1 MDSSHKDLLG
11 EIVYWTVNQLAEL
24 LSSCGVGNP
33 VDNTN
38 NIQRYGSEKLK
49 ALFTAARNLNR
60 MIGEN
65 FVSEDLIVSVIPGG
79 TMFDG
84 EHMEDARARAGSK
97 PDQRTVICTTDMGL
111 WERKQTK
118 GIRKPLL
125 KPKVVLFNS

>member
-1 MDSSHKDLLG
+1 MDSSRKDLLG

-84 EHMEDARARAGSK
+84 EHMEDAHARAGSK